1 VPRPEELK
9 AAEQKRDDRFI
20 EIEATY
26 NRRLAEERA
35 RLPGQANEELLAASE
50 QRLKDQRHSDRNVAS
65 ATYFRE
71 RDAIEARYPK
81 AESETQGKAEG
92 ENKSASATQ
101 LERNQQKTPA
111 NDNAKGRT
119 K

>member
-1 VPRPEELK
+1 MPKEDELK
-9 AAEQKRDDRFI
+9 AAEQKRDDRFK

-26 NRRLAEERA
+26 NRRLAEERE
-35 RLPGQANEELLAASE
+35 RLSGKPNEKLLAASE
-50 QRLKDQRHSDRNVAS
+50 QRIKDQRRSDRNVAS

-92 ENKSASATQ
+92 ETKSASATQ

-111 NDNAKGRT
+111 NDNVKGRT